1 MWLNYLKIAY
11 RNITRQKFYSLL
23 NIAGLAIS
31 ITCCIL
37 IGLYIKEEASYDKFQ
52 VDGEQ
57 IYRLCNRNNMGGKI
71 DTYCNAPRPITPQ
84 MKEIYPEIEA
94 VTRVVG
100 INGLYTHTANLSY
113 EQNMIESKK
122 IFAVDS
128 TFFNVFAT
136 EFIAGTPKDALTGE
150 IGIVISESLAGK
162 LFGEE
167 EAFGKTLFVGERFPI
182 TVKGVFKDQPGRS
195 HFEYEALLPW
205 AAAYRPGEETA
216 WYGWQVYQY
225 LKLHKGTDATALQA
239 KFPQFFTDYMKER
252 YDTLDGTSHLFLQKM
267 QDIHLKS
274 DLTWEMV
281 PNGSLNN
288 LYILA
293 SIGLFLLIIACIN
306 YVNLATAR
314 SVRRAREVGLRK
326 LFGSQRGL
334 LIRQFLVE
342 SIIISLIASLFALVI
357 AELLLPVFNSIT
369 MRDISLNLFSNQGLI
384 LVIIGVGIFVGILAG
399 IYPALVMSNF
409 TIVAAIKSRSDNGTG
424 GMLLRKILI
433 VMQFAISIA
442 LIIATLILIEQIKF
456 ARDIDLGFNKEN
468 VLAVTVR
475 DTLVTR
481 NLTVIKQE
489 LRDHPDIISAAC
501 SYDLPGTTFNRF
513 PATVENNEGGF
524 IQTSCQFMQVDYDF
538 VSTMDMSIT
547 DGRNYQRDQE
557 ENGFGVIM
565 VNETAVEKF
574 GWDNPIGKR
583 VRSHTDSAG
592 VIFYQEVIGV
602 VKDFHPNSV
611 RQEISPIII
620 YLIND
625 QLQSRTRGNL
635 SLFIRIKGENLHQ
648 TMGDIKGIIQQ
659 YNPDDPFQ
667 YVFLDEHLNRMYEGE
682 DRLIKLFSY
691 FTGMIIFIACLGL
704 FGLASFTAEKRRRE
718 IGIRKVLGATISQ
731 IVLLLSTEFSRW
743 VLLANLIAW
752 PLAWYFMSR
761 WLENFAYRIQI
772 NPMNF
777 LGAALAALVIAL
789 ITVSFQAF
797 RAATSNPVK
806 SMRYE

>member
-1 MWLNYLKIAY
+1 MIMNYLKIAY
-11 RNITRQKFYSLL
+11 RNIIRQKFYSLL

-37 IGLYIKEEASYDKFQ
+37 ISLYIQEEMSYDKFQ
-52 VDGEQ
+52 PDVER

-113 EQNMIESKK
+113 EQNLIESKK
-122 IFAVDS
+122 IYAVDS
-128 TFFNVFAT
+128 TFFDVFAT
-136 EFIAGTPKDALTGE
+136 EFIAGTPRESLTGE
-150 IGIVISESLAGK
+150 VGIVISESLAGK
-162 LFGEE
+162 LFGSE
-167 EAFGKTLFVGERFPI
+167 EALGKTLFVDERFPI

-195 HFEYEALLPW
+195 HFEYEALVPW
-205 AAAYRPGEETA
+205 IAAYRPGEEIA

-225 LKLHKGTDATALQA
+225 LKLYEGTDATALQA
-239 KFPQFFTDYMKER
+239 KFPQFFTDYMKEK
-252 YDTLDGTSHLFLQKM
+252 YDTLDGTAHLFLQKM

-281 PNGSLNN
+281 PNGSQNN
-288 LYILA
+288 LFILA

-326 LFGSQRGL
+326 LFGSPRRH

-342 SIIISLIASLFALVI
+342 SIILSLIASLVALVI
-357 AELLLPVFNSIT
+357 AELLLPVFNNIAV
-369 MRDISLNLFSNQGLI
+369 RDISLNLLNNPFLI
-384 LVIIGVGIFVGILAG
+384 LGIFGVGIIVGILAG
-399 IYPALVMSNF
+399 IYPALVISNF
-409 TIVAAIKSRSDNGTG
+409 TAVEAIKSSTGSGSG

-433 VMQFAISIA
+433 VMQFAISIT
-442 LIIATLILIEQIKF
+442 LIITTMILIEQMKF

-468 VLAVTVR
+468 VLALTVR

-489 LRDHPDIISAAC
+489 LNDHPDIISAAC

-524 IQTSCQFMQVDYDF
+524 VQTSCQFMQIDYDF
-538 VSTMDMSIT
+538 IPTMDMTIVE
-547 DGRNYQRDQE
+547 GRNYQRDQE
-557 ENGFGVIM
+557 ENGASVIM
-565 VNETAVEKF
+565 VNEAAVRKF

-583 VRSHTDSAG
+583 VKSYTDSAG
-592 VIFYQEVIGV
+592 VIYYQEVIGV
-602 VKDFHPNSV
+602 AKDFHPNSV

-625 QLQSRTRGNL
+625 NLQSRSRGNL
-635 SLFIRIKGENLHQ
+635 SLFIRLKSENLHQ
-648 TMGDIKGIIQQ
+648 TMTDIKDIIQQ

-667 YVFLDEHLNRMYEGE
+667 YVFLDEHLSRMYEGE
-682 DRLIKLFSY
+682 DRLIQLFSY

-743 VLLANLIAW
+743 VILANVIAW

-772 NPMNF
+772 NLFNF
-777 LGAALAALVIAL
+777 VIAGLAALVIAL
-789 ITVSFQAF
+789 FTVSFQAF
-797 RAATSNPVK
+797 RAAMSNPVR
-806 SMRYE
+806 SIRYE